1 MQRSR
6 RLASVSSSSLET
18 LSSQGYT
25 STLESVASTFTG
37 PGSLTGKAL
46 FNFGKFTLK
55 GFEQLIISRRLL
67 AIGAHFPHHNAD
79 RIVGLPAMYADLL
92 ELSRIQLYPDS
103 TRTRALQLLLGQIAS
118 RSTAHL
124 MKALLIWPVV
134 EVKLLISE
142 LLQCFDPLS
151 IFNLVENNLPH
162 ALVSSYQQ
170 HLSQWEDHSLAPI
183 VDFLQDFAS
192 ASEQG
197 WSIICDCGCL
207 DFLLHL
213 YLSDFKDLAR
223 SFNKSSVSATCTS
236 FLLTAMAN
244 ESAYRAFQSHALC
257 SLWALWPM
265 LALETPDQTRCSQR
279 RQVWA
284 TMGMTEIRWR
294 ISSIFDTLV
303 LEWDSSSLTKL
314 RVTLNEPSLFDL
326 LIDLLE
332 FSGSP
337 QLDDEISFRALRSL
351 HRLWTRIL
359 TTEANWGLEKYIEE
373 TPHDYARD
381 IFIRLIRQLHL
392 LSARAPE
399 SDAFFDPCHERCQAK
414 GCPLELDA
422 VIHFVHRLSRA
433 SRKNH
438 ILRQWLIEGDIVRLL
453 DSTFS
458 RLSELGTLSLDVNVT
473 DGSDY
478 SSDNSV
484 SGPRYRTLVLSL
496 SWRLFNEEPQGDGN
510 GSIPEYQSSASWFF
524 SKQNPPPDWDD
535 LSFPMQHHDNWADD
549 LMSASVY
556 HRKEQEHKDCVYSW
570 IK

>member
-18 LSSQGYT
+18 LSSLGYT

-46 FNFGKFTLK
+46 LNFGKFTLK
-55 GFEQLIISRRLL
+55 RFEQIIISRRLL

-92 ELSRIQLYPDS
+92 ELS
-103 TRTRALQLLLGQIAS
+103 
-118 RSTAHL
+118 
-124 MKALLIWPVV
+124 
-134 EVKLLISE
+134 
-142 LLQCFDPLS
+142 S

-236 FLLTAMAN
+236 FLSAAMAN
-244 ESAYRAFQSHALC
+244 ESTYRAFQSHALC

-265 LALETPDQTRCSQR
+265 LALKTPDQTRCSQR

-314 RVTLNEPSLFDL
+314 LVTLNEPSLFDL

-381 IFIRLIRQLHL
+381 IFIRFSRQLHL

-438 ILRQWLIEGDIVRLL
+438 ILRRWLIEGDIVRLL

-458 RLSELGTLSLDVNVT
+458 RLSELGALRLDVNVT
-473 DGSDY
+473 DGGNY

-484 SGPRYRTLVLSL
+484 SGPRYQTLLLSL
-496 SWRLFNEEPQGDGN
+496 AWRLFNEKSQGDGN
-510 GSIPEYQSSASWFF
+510 GFIPEYQSSASWFF

-549 LMSASVY
+549 LMSASFFGSAY
-556 HRKEQEHKDCVYSW
+556 IFRMQAYL
-570 IK
+570 